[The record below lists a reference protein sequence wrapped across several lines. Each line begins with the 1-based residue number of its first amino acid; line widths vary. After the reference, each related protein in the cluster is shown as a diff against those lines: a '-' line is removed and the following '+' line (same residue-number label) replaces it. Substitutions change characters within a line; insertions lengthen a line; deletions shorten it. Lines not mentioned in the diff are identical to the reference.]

1 MLLLALALT
10 LLPARPLGLTLLPL
24 FVESLPALLI
34 LRPLVPPLAVRI
46 APVLALALAEAT
58 AAAAIFPPVAVA
70 ALAALASVASVA
82 SVAAFAAVAWV
93 ASVASVAAEAWVA
106 SVSSVAALVPLTL
119 PAAHATLAVV
129 EGFAVAVE

>member
-24 FVESLPALLI
+24 FVKPLPALLI

-70 ALAALASVASVA
+70 ALASVASVA
-82 SVAAFAAVAWV
+82 SVAPVAPV
-93 ASVASVAAEAWVA
+93 ASVASVAAVAAEAWVA

>member
-24 FVESLPALLI
+24 FVEPLPALLI

-58 AAAAIFPPVAVA
+58 AAAAISPPVAVA
-70 ALAALASVASVA
+70 ALASLASVASVA
-82 SVAAFAAVAWV
+82 SVAPV
-93 ASVASVAAEAWVA
+93 ASVASVAAFAAEAWVA

>member
-24 FVESLPALLI
+24 FVEPLPALLI

-46 APVLALALAEAT
+46 APMLALALAEAS
-58 AAAAIFPPVAVA
+58 AAAAISPPVAVA
-70 ALAALASVASVA
+70 ALASVATVASVAPVAPVASVA
-82 SVAAFAAVAWV
+82 SVAAF
-93 ASVASVAAEAWVA
+93 AAEAWVA

>member
-82 SVAAFAAVAWV
+82 SVAA
-93 ASVASVAAEAWVA
+93 EAWVA